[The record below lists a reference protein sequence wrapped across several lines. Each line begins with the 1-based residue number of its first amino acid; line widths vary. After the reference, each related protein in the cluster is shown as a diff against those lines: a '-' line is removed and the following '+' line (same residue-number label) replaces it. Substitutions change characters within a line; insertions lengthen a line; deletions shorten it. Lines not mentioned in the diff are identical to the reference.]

1 MVLMVLINFGSF
13 RTIQTSSC
21 LPSATLRSWAFAPY
35 PKAGAGMNFSDSLL
49 FRVFPSGKATKA
61 PNFVIPVTRPS
72 NKLPTSSPIAIPLC
86 LYSAFSLK

>member
-49 FRVFPSGKATKA
+49 FRAFTSGKATA
-61 PNFVIPVTRPS
+61 ADLSAVMLFHNRLS
-72 NKLPTSSPIAIPLC
+72 IAL
-86 LYSAFSLK
+86 AHE